1 MSSTP
6 ALCFHYYE
14 LLLVLLLQYG
24 GRSPVYDAIRKYLA
38 DRLGEVLRQRNFP
51 ALTAQFRR
59 DIIPIQAKNRKE
71 DPSMKKI
78 LLPVDGSSRSL
89 RTVEVAKQLC
99 SPEDSEIII
108 VKVISAQ
115 LYINSMDEIK
125 HNAEKARPEL
135 DAVAALLPGYKVKT
149 QVLLGSAPGVE
160 IVEYAKEAGI
170 DTIIMTRS
178 SRGPLRKLGSVAT
191 YIVKNALF
199 LNVVVMKEE
208 G

>member
-1 MSSTP
+1 
-6 ALCFHYYE
+6 
-14 LLLVLLLQYG
+14 
-24 GRSPVYDAIRKYLA
+24 
-38 DRLGEVLRQRNFP
+38 
-51 ALTAQFRR
+51 
-59 DIIPIQAKNRKE
+59 
-71 DPSMKKI
+71 MKKI

-89 RTVEVAKQLC
+89 LTVEVAKQLC